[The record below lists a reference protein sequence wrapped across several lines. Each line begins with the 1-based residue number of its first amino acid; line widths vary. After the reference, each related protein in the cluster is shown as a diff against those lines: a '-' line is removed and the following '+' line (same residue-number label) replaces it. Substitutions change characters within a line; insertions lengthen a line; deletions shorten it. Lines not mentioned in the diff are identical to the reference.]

1 MRPTAACRT
10 TGASILPGK
19 SRLRLVGACKGT
31 ALSGQ
36 ARGGP
41 AAPVRGGGSGFTGDV
56 PCRSAALP
64 LSPRVWGRCWVSPS
78 HPQPPTTPGPY
89 GVPRPHCGAKG
100 GVGKTPTVPP
110 CLTPPCIC
118 SPARQGC
125 RGDPAPA
132 CPTAQPPRG
141 RFRELPRSPTGSRR
155 ELCQQQRG
163 AQPRLHKVR

>member
-1 MRPTAACRT
+1 MHPTAACRT

-19 SRLRLVGACKGT
+19 SRLRLVGACKGA
-31 ALSGQ
+31 ALSGR

-41 AAPVRGGGSGFTGDV
+41 AAPVRGGRSGFTGDV

-64 LSPRVWGRCWVSPS
+64 PSPRVWGRCWVSTSTAPN
-78 HPQPPTTPGPY
+78 HPGPPW
-89 GVPRPHCGAKG
+89 GAPSSRRGQGWSGEDPHS
-100 GVGKTPTVPP
+100 PPP
-110 CLTPPCIC
+110 CLTPPCAC

-155 ELCQQQRG
+155 ELCRQHRG
-163 AQPRLHKVR
+163 AQPRLHKAR